1 MNNKKQKKAFT
12 KTRDV
17 FSVKL
22 KLKTKKI
29 KIKKS
34 SLKIG
39 AFFLPKFRWKPKE
52 RKAFAECRAECVPRL
67 FGRAKPNSDPD
78 PHLLRKLDSDSIRI
92 REKTVR
98 SESDLVR
105 SGSVATSA
113 IDLTDNLIVCEQ

>member
-1 MNNKKQKKAFT
+1 MRT
-12 KTRDV
+12 K
-17 FSVKL
+17 
-22 KLKTKKI
+22 

-39 AFFLPKFRWKPKE
+39 AFFLPKFRSRPKE
-52 RKAFAECRAECVPRL
+52 KKVFAKCSANFVPKL

-78 PHLLRKLDSDSIRI
+78 PHLLIKLDSNPIQI

-98 SESDLVR
+98 SESDPVR

-113 IDLTDNLIVCEQ
+113 VDLTDNRL